1 MHVMHAA
8 IVSYCRVLYSC
19 KRATT
24 IFLTVAQINRAEAL
38 ITAWPIFNLKY
49 DLHEANLMGQSNTQC
64 GYSETDARC
73 SFCQNLAQIQNF
85 LSIFPLQQNSCFDC
99 FGAMTT
105 FVFRLPVLTKVKS
118 ARCKYSLLPSR
129 ERNSDE
135 VKVRSQIFIRVY
147 TVSKP
152 RLIMGN
158 PAKYGPSRI
167 RGIFRLVK
175 IRPACQKS
183 T

>member
-24 IFLTVAQINRAEAL
+24 IFLTVAQINRAETL

-73 SFCQNLAQIQNF
+73 SFCQNLGGGLGHQ
-85 LSIFPLQQNSCFDC
+85 
-99 FGAMTT
+99 
-105 FVFRLPVLTKVKS
+105 R
-118 ARCKYSLLPSR
+118 RR
-129 ERNSDE
+129 EVGE
-135 VKVRSQIFIRVY
+135 GGVEE
-147 TVSKP
+147 
-152 RLIMGN
+152 
-158 PAKYGPSRI
+158 
-167 RGIFRLVK
+167 RGVGGGVGGVEE
-175 IRPACQKS
+175 
-183 T
+183 